1 MTVSIW
7 VWIGFFL
14 FVIAMLALDLG
25 VLNKKDEVPTF
36 KKSLLQTAMWVVL
49 AFIFAAGIWYFE
61 GSGHAIDFV
70 TGYLLEESLSMD
82 NLFIFILVFGFFGI
96 EARYQHRVLFWGIFG
111 AIVMRLLF
119 ILVGAALLS
128 KFEWLMYLFGIFLV
142 YTGVKMLFD
151 KGDDKDLND
160 SKIIQALRKVLPVKD
175 DVSKPHFMVKENGKW
190 FVTPFLIALIFIELS
205 DILFAVDSIPAVL
218 AVTQDTFIVVTSN
231 IFAVLGLRSLFF
243 ALSKLLPM
251 FRYIKYALAL
261 ILAFIGA
268 KMLINE
274 GGKMADWHFEINN
287 VASLIVIVSLLAIAI
302 IASIAKTRWEDS
314 HGTKN

>member
-1 MTVSIW
+1 MEVSIW

-25 VLNKKDEVPTF
+25 VLNKKEEVPTF
-36 KKSLLQTAMWVVL
+36 KKSLLQTAMWIVL

-111 AIVMRLLF
+111 AIVMRVLF
-119 ILVGAALLS
+119 ILGGAALLH

-142 YTGVKMLFD
+142 YTGINMLFD
-151 KGDDKDLND
+151 KGKDKDLND
-160 SKIIQALRKVLPVKD
+160 SKMIQGLRKILPVKD

-190 FVTPFLIALIFIELS
+190 FVTPFLIALIFIEFS

-231 IFAVLGLRSLFF
+231 IFAVLGL

-274 GGKMADWHFEINN
+274 AGKMMDWHFEITNI
-287 VASLIVIVSLLAIAI
+287 ASLIVIVSLLAIAI
-302 IASIAKTRWEDS
+302 IASIARTRWEDA
-314 HGTKN
+314 HGM